1 MNIQLFIILLHIL
14 SICNGQQLKN
24 VLFVVTDDMRPDIG
38 VYTGEDN
45 AFYKDIIT
53 PNLDKFAQT
62 SLTFTHA
69 YAQIALCAPSRTS
82 FMTGKTLRINV
93 IK

>member
-1 MNIQLFIILLHIL
+1 MKSHIFIVLLYSF
-14 SICNGQQLKN
+14 SICNGQQLNN

-45 AFYKDIIT
+45 TFYKDIIT
-53 PNLDKFAQT
+53 PNLDKFAET
-62 SLTFTHA
+62 SLTFTRA

-82 FMTGKTLRINV
+82 FMTGNIFKLMIF
-93 IK
+93 K